1 MLKRLAKLDWA
12 LRLPSIST
20 KLFAGF
26 GVVLTLLAIIAIV
39 AVIEFQLA
47 RDSFVDYSSLARQSN
62 QLGRIQANLLEAR
75 LRAKNFII
83 DQSDENIKGVKERA
97 TRALEFINQGEKLAR
112 ESRYLNQIELSEKLS
127 HILMKEGQR
136 ITLYLAHFDRALAL
150 QATRNEIV
158 HNKLDIVGAE
168 LEANVSLLLSDSY
181 NAGKFESA
189 AQVSLALRSLL
200 LMRLFTAKFLIN
212 NDQAS
217 YSRAISESENFS
229 TILGTLLQSIGIKNG
244 IKRVE
249 GLQIGSLIYETA
261 IKDVKKTI
269 DSRNTIVRDQLN
281 TLGADIAR
289 AVEDVKL
296 ELLREQLSL
305 DSSTAKE
312 LTFAAAMIISVCI
325 IGFVIGTGFALVF
338 GGRISTPVLAMTKA
352 LNALASG
359 DKSFEIP
366 GREYTDEI
374 GDMAKAA
381 QVFKEKTI
389 EADELA
395 QQVADRTIQ
404 LEQKSN
410 ELHTIN
416 SELEKE
422 LVLRK
427 KIEAQLVHT
436 QKLESVG
443 TLAGG
448 IAHDFNNMLAVISS
462 SAQVALDHIGRND
475 YDPVPALKRIESA
488 THQSKSVVH
497 QILSFS
503 RHDTTEN
510 LERID
515 LGKVVQEALTL
526 LRAGIPTSIEF
537 DIDVPIDQYFIDG
550 DVSKVQQVVVNLVNN
565 SYFACEESKGSIR
578 VTFEEIEISETDF
591 PKFYPLKTGPYVK
604 LQISDDGI
612 GISEDDMPLI
622 FDPFFTTKAVG
633 EGTGLG
639 LSVVH
644 GTVKSHQGLIHCDSE
659 LGKGTTIDI
668 YLPRF
673 SKGSQYST

>member
-1 MLKRLAKLDWA
+1 MLKRLIKSNWGSTF
-12 LRLPSIST
+12 PSISV

-26 GVVLTLLAIIAIV
+26 GVVLALLAIIATV
-39 AVIEFQLA
+39 AVIEFEHA

-83 DQSDENIKGVKERA
+83 DQSEENIAGVKERA
-97 TRALEFINQGEKLAR
+97 IKALEFINQGEKLAR
-112 ESRYLNQIELSEKLS
+112 ESSYLIQIGLSEKLS
-127 HILMKEGQR
+127 HILKKEGER
-136 ITLYLAHFDRALAL
+136 ITQYLAHFNRALEL
-150 QATRNEIV
+150 QTTRNEIV
-158 HNKLDIVGAE
+158 HNRLDTVGAK
-168 LEANVSLLLSDSY
+168 LEADVSLLLSDSY
-181 NAGKFESA
+181 DAGKFGSA
-189 AQVSLALRSLL
+189 IQISSALRSLL
-200 LMRLFTAKFLIN
+200 LMRLFTGKFLIN

-217 YSRAISESENFS
+217 YSRAIAESKEFS
-229 TILGTLLQSIGIKNG
+229 AILETLLQSISLKDG
-244 IKRVE
+244 IKRV
-249 GLQIGSLIYETA
+249 GSLQSGSRIYEAA

-269 DSRNTIVRDQLN
+269 DSRNTIIRNQLN
-281 TLGADIAR
+281 TLGPSIAR

-325 IGFVIGTGFALVF
+325 IGFVIGTGFALIF
-338 GGRISTPVLAMTKA
+338 GRRISTPVLAMTKA

-359 DKSFEIP
+359 DKSSEIP
-366 GREYTDEI
+366 GREYKDEI

-410 ELHTIN
+410 ELHVIN

-422 LVLRK
+422 LALRK

-436 QKLESVG
+436 QKLESIG

-488 THQSKSVVH
+488 TRQSKSVVH

-526 LRAGIPTSIEF
+526 LRAGIPTSIEL
-537 DIDVPIDQYFIDG
+537 DMDVPINQFFVDG
-550 DVSKVQQVVVNLVNN
+550 DISKVQQVVVNLVNN
-565 SYFACEESKGSIR
+565 AYYACEENKGSIR
-578 VTFEEIEISETDF
+578 VTLEKIEISETDF

-604 LQISDDGI
+604 LRVSDDGI
-612 GISEDDMPLI
+612 GISKDDMPLI

-644 GTVKSHQGLIHCDSE
+644 GTVNAHKGIIHCDSE
-659 LGKGTTIDI
+659 LGTGTTIEI
-668 YLPRF
+668 YLPCVN
-673 SKGSQYST
+673 KNAH